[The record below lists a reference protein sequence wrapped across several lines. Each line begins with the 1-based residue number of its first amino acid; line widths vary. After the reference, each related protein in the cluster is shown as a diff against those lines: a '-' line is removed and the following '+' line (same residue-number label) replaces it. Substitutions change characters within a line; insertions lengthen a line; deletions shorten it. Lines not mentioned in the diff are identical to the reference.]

1 MKRGMFGEKEMAM
14 QLEDE
19 DLSMASVYDR
29 ISRPSSKIKQTLP
42 FLSLMCPPTD
52 LGCKRAGR
60 GLNMI

>member
-1 MKRGMFGEKEMAM
+1 MKRGMFGEREMAM

-42 FLSLMCPPTD
+42 FLSLVCV
-52 LGCKRAGR
+52 LQQIWAAKGQEEVWG
-60 GLNMI
+60 